1 MLRDTARS
9 DYLFKEHNQILADFS
24 RQRMTKDTVQK
35 LLALA
40 KKAKLPEKI
49 EAMFTGEHINVTE
62 DRPVLHVAL
71 RAPREQVG
79 YVTAS
84 HPCLS
89 QEFSNSWERV
99 AEHQMWPPT
108 ETNSSFHVLTEVL
121 RPAEHIRHP
130 RSSAGSCRSFS

>member
-1 MLRDTARS
+1 MDVPWKAVAKQVHHEQGRNKEIAPCRHLRDLLRDTARS

-71 RAPREQVG
+71 RAPREQVRF
-79 YVTAS
+79 
-84 HPCLS
+84 L
-89 QEFSNSWERV
+89 
-99 AEHQMWPPT
+99 
-108 ETNSSFHVLTEVL
+108 
-121 RPAEHIRHP
+121 
-130 RSSAGSCRSFS
+130 

>member
-1 MLRDTARS
+1 MRDTARS

-24 RQRMTKDTVQK
+24 RQRMTKETVQK

-71 RAPREQVG
+71 RAPREQVRFM
-79 YVTAS
+79 TPS
-84 HPCLS
+84 HFFLPQNLL
-89 QEFSNSWERV
+89 
-99 AEHQMWPPT
+99 WPP
-108 ETNSSFHVLTEVL
+108 FGGQH
-121 RPAEHIRHP
+121 HIQ
-130 RSSAGSCRSFS
+130 